1 MNKVLVSY
9 FVGAAISAAVTG
21 FIFKEHYSR
30 IADEEIE
37 SVKKMAKEKL
47 DEFSVKANDILGGM
61 VNEEVLMDDRP
72 DDSECDS
79 VSDED
84 EGAGRINYSSKF
96 KGKGEVDD
104 ILNTLAEQEYP
115 GESSGKKKNKGKKK
129 GCKII
134 KADDYDSDPQ
144 YKKLTVYYYVGDGV
158 IADEYDED
166 HLKGRDDRI
175 LGKYSDFIPNDILDK
190 FGFINDDEQTTIFIR
205 NDDISTDFE
214 VIKDF
219 GTFAE
224 LKREE

>member
-1 MNKVLVSY
+1 MNRVLVSY
-9 FVGAAISAAVTG
+9 FIGAAVSAAVTG
-21 FIFKEHYSR
+21 FIFKEHYSK

-47 DEFSVKANDILGGM
+47 DEFSIKANDILGGV
-61 VNEEVLMDDRP
+61 VNEGESMADRS
-72 DDSECDS
+72 DDSECDKL
-79 VSDED
+79 SDAD
-84 EGAGRINYSSKF
+84 EGAGRVNYCNKF
-96 KGKGEVDD
+96 KGKGEVND
-104 ILNTLAEQEYP
+104 ILNTLAEREHP
-115 GESSGKKKNKGKKK
+115 EEDSGKKKNKGKKK

-144 YKKLTVYYYVGDGV
+144 YRKLTVYYYVGDGV
-158 IADEYDED
+158 IADEYDEE
-166 HLKGRDDRI
+166 HLRGRDDRI
-175 LGKYSDFIPNDILDK
+175 LGKYNDFIQKEVLDK
-190 FGFINDDEQTTIFIR
+190 FGFIGDDDQTTIFIR